1 MTESGESVDRLQEL
15 VLTRLNDLGTK
26 GRPLSARQAALR
38 SAGGVSY
45 DTLYSIA
52 NGRHTGRLRDDTARG
67 LADALD
73 VPVERVYAAAGV
85 PRPQTRW
92 QPHERF
98 DRLTFEQRKLLESMA
113 AALLEA
119 EQRGYERGRSGR

>member
-1 MTESGESVDRLQEL
+1 MDRLREL
-15 VLTRLNDLGTK
+15 VLTRLNDLGVK
-26 GRPLSARQAALR
+26 GRPMSARQAALR

-45 DTLYSIA
+45 DTLYAIA

-73 VPVERVYAAAGV
+73 VPVERVYEAAGV

-98 DRLTFEQRKLLESMA
+98 DRLTIEQRKLLESMG

>member
-1 MTESGESVDRLQEL
+1 MDRLQEL
-15 VLTRLNDLGTK
+15 VLTRLNDLGTA
-26 GRPLSARQAALR
+26 GRPMSARQAALR

-45 DTLYSIA
+45 DTLYQIA
-52 NGRHTGRLRDDTARG
+52 NGKHTGRLRDDTARG

-73 VPVERVYAAAGV
+73 VPVERVYEAAGV

-98 DRLTFEQRKLLESMA
+98 DRLTTEQRKLLESVG

-119 EQRGYERGRSGR
+119 DRNGYERGRAER